1 MANLTDRIANKS
13 LQNYYRRDFKNRLW
27 EKITPRKKGDKTAA
41 KFALTSHLPS
51 SKPNIGE
58 GKMMLAYLIC
68 YPNYMA
74 KWLEKITSLNFFTNG
89 LTELAEV
96 VESALVE
103 NDNLTREDML
113 AIIKKAGKEENLSFI
128 ASEME
133 MLQRTTKYG
142 DEIDK
147 EMQDRLT
154 SLQLKTLNAE
164 IEEAGKALAPYL
176 DNPPAEL
183 WERYNALLAEK
194 HKILNDFFD

>member
-1 MANLTDRIANKS
+1 
-13 LQNYYRRDFKNRLW
+13 
-27 EKITPRKKGDKTAA
+27 
-41 KFALTSHLPS
+41 
-51 SKPNIGE
+51 
-58 GKMMLAYLIC
+58 
-68 YPNYMA
+68 MA

-96 VESALVE
+96 VEGALVE
-103 NDNLTREDML
+103 SDNLTREDML
-113 AIIKKAGKEENLSFI
+113 AIIKKAGKEENLAFI

-176 DNPPAEL
+176 DNPPPEL
-183 WERYNALLAEK
+183 WERYNALLTEK
-194 HKILNDFFD
+194 HRILNEFFD